1 MHILLH
7 VVLPVVAA
15 CLCVIVAFFV
25 GRRWRTAYAAAK
37 GLRNSLEA
45 RVSSLSEA
53 NAELRAQTTSSAEAH
68 GGTVIVHA
76 ERSGVVAGGVES
88 DFGLSGL
95 GDVLLSVVRSGLD
108 LGSAGREALADVGQL
123 AGVLCGMADARAS
136 RLGFVLLGILEHGV
150 RSADVGL
157 SDNLA
162 RQEVVTGGRLARH
175 VDAEGLL
182 LGRIEPDELPE
193 FAEADELSA
202 ERARR
207 WAEHCAAMWGI
218 SPQ

>member
-25 GRRWRTAYAAAK
+25 GRRWRKAYAAAK

-45 RVSSLSEA
+45 RVSSLSDA

-76 ERSGVVAGGVES
+76 EHSGVVAGGVEPDS
-88 DFGLSGL
+88 RLSGL
-95 GDVLLSVVRSGLD
+95 GDVLLSVVRSGFD

-123 AGVLCGMADARAS
+123 AGVLCGMADTRAR
-136 RLGFVLLGILEHGV
+136 RLGAVLFGVLEHGV
-150 RSADVGL
+150 RSADVGIP
-157 SDNLA
+157 DYLA
-162 RQEVVTGGRLARH
+162 CQEVVTGGRLARH
-175 VDAEGLL
+175 VDTEGLL
-182 LGRIEPDELPE
+182 LARIEPEELPE
-193 FAEADELSA
+193 FGEDVAA
-202 ERARR
+202 ERERERR
-207 WAEHCAAMWGI
+207 WAAHDAAMRGI